1 MQMSQMHYLPIAPA
15 FFAIL
20 VGIFFIVLILR
31 SRWPYCASS
40 ARLNTTQTNATQ
52 FTTPFG
58 SQTRQ
63 VRIVSTLPIWVTLD
77 STAVVTA
84 ASGSA
89 LIAANAVG
97 EYFTVT
103 PGQVLNFISTST
115 STGYVSLT
123 EMS

>member
-1 MQMSQMHYLPIAPA
+1 MSNFGNLQSASRL
-15 FFAIL
+15 
-20 VGIFFIVLILR
+20 GRSIVTQV
-31 SRWPYCASS
+31 AT
-40 ARLNTTQTNATQ
+40 AQTNATQ
-52 FTTPFG
+52 FTTTFG

-63 VRIVSTLPIWVTLD
+63 VRLVHTFTGGIWITLN

-84 ASGSA
+84 NSSA
-89 LIAANAVG
+89 TLIPANFP